1 MVRRL
6 PFQNN
11 HGGGIVTGMGEREVQ
26 LFYAE
31 GVGLFPSL
39 SGQNELGLPAGQR
52 AHGYVAG
59 AYAFGEARTK
69 RLDRGL
75 LGGETARPT

>member
-39 SGQNELGLPAGQR
+39 SGQNELGLPEGS
-52 AHGYVAG
+52 
-59 AYAFGEARTK
+59 ERTATS
-69 RLDRGL
+69 RGPMPS
-75 LGGETARPT
+75 AKPYQAP

>member
-39 SGQNELGLPAGQR
+39 SGQNEFGLAGTLPR
-52 AHGYVAG
+52 ERSKSVAC
-59 AYAFGEARTK
+59 T
-69 RLDRGL
+69 
-75 LGGETARPT
+75 